1 MEEEMAIVPVID
13 TTMADA
19 QARAKQYIAQTNAK
33 PQPNETEDEYAA
45 RLANIMF
52 SGNGDRQTRSQRRK
66 NNRNIATTMTP
77 EEVGA
82 AVEAR
87 KQYVLLKGTKNK
99 RPYKILSEVTGKT
112 VGKYYVC
119 LYHDVGYADQDIV
132 KAHPEDYLR
141 QFAGFIESYEA
152 VSGIPPTVYC
162 H

>member
-1 MEEEMAIVPVID
+1 
-13 TTMADA
+13 
-19 QARAKQYIAQTNAK
+19 
-33 PQPNETEDEYAA
+33 
-45 RLANIMF
+45 
-52 SGNGDRQTRSQRRK
+52 
-66 NNRNIATTMTP
+66 MTP

-119 LYHDVGYADQDIV
+119 LYHDVGYADQDIERT
-132 KAHPEDYLR
+132 HPEDYLR
-141 QFAGFIESYEA
+141 QFPGFIESYEA

-162 H
+162 HELSLNFH